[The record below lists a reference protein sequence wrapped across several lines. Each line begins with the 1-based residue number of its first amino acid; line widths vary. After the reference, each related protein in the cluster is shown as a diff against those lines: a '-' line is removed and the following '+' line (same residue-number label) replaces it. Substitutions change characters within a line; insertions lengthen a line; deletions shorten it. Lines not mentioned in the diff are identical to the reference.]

1 MDFYIFLQILIAS
14 IAATS
19 AMTLFSYVISTSFR
33 ELYKEPVLLTFVL
46 SKLNLDLSLKTK
58 ATLAWLLHYFIGVIF
73 VVIYHFLWFNNIL
86 KLSILCAIL
95 LGGISGII
103 GIISWMFM
111 FKITDH
117 KPAIDFK
124 GYYIQLFFAHII
136 FGITAALVYY
146 FIQQSF

>member
-1 MDFYIFLQILIAS
+1 MDYYIFLQILIAS

-19 AMTLFSYVISTSFR
+19 AMTLFSYIISKSFR
-33 ELYKEPVLLTFVL
+33 ELYKEPVLLTFIL

-58 ATLAWLLHYFIGVIF
+58 TILAWLLHYFIGLIF
-73 VVIYHFLWFNNIL
+73 VVIYHFVWFYNIL
-86 KLSILCAIL
+86 KLSLLSALL
-95 LGGISGII
+95 LGSVSGII
-103 GIISWMFM
+103 GIIGWMFM

-117 KPAIDFK
+117 KPQIDFK

-146 FIQQSF
+146 FLQQSS

>member
-1 MDFYIFLQILIAS
+1 MVDYIFLQILIAS

-19 AMTLFSYVISTSFR
+19 AMTLFSYIISKSFR
-33 ELYKEPVLLTFVL
+33 ELYKEPVLLTFIL
-46 SKLNLDLSLKTK
+46 SKLNLDLSIKTK
-58 ATLAWLLHYFIGVIF
+58 TILAWLLHYFIGLIF
-73 VVIYHFLWFNNIL
+73 VIIYHILWFYNIL
-86 KLSILCAIL
+86 KLSLLSALL
-95 LGGISGII
+95 LGAVSGII

-117 KPAIDFK
+117 KPQIDYK

-146 FIQQSF
+146 FLQQSS